1 MKRKNQ
7 QIDQIK
13 QRQAISLLRNKPAS
27 VARAVGFSLLTDELH
42 NGWIQE
48 MAFGKEDHTL
58 QAHRGSYKTTC
69 LAVAISI
76 ILVLLPRLRVVFIRK
91 TDGDVKEVIS
101 SIRKIIESPVMQELT
116 RYIWGQSVY
125 LTKATAT
132 EVSTSLIADDDP
144 RGSSQLVGIGIG
156 GSITGKHF
164 DVIFTDDIVNVRD
177 RTSRAERD
185 TTKLFYQELQN
196 IRNRGGRIFNSG
208 TPWHQDDCFSIMP
221 EAERFDCY
229 TTGLLTDADLRELR
243 ESMIGSLFSANYELR
258 HIPAEDVI
266 FKDPVLGGD
275 ASMVEQSNYCHI
287 DAAYGGEDFTAF
299 TIVRKVN
306 GTYYVLGRLWRK
318 HVDDVESEI
327 IDLRNR
333 YNCGKIYCED
343 NGDKGYLA
351 KDLRKRGE
359 RVVTYH
365 EGMNKFLKITTYL
378 KGEWRNIVFVEGTDR
393 EYIQQILDFNEEAEH
408 DDAPDSLASVIR
420 LLWQKKASD
429 TTYMSLLR

>member
-1 MKRKNQ
+1 MKQKL
-7 QIDQIK
+7 DETK
-13 QRQAISLLRNKPAS
+13 QRQAISLLRNKPATF
-27 VARAVGFSLLTDELH
+27 ARAVGFSLLTDELH

-69 LAVAISI
+69 LAVAIAI
-76 ILVLLPRLRVVFIRK
+76 IMILLPRLRVVFIRK
-91 TDGDVKEVIS
+91 TDGDVKEVLATV
-101 SIRKIIESPVMQELT
+101 RKIIESPVTGEIT
-116 RYIWGQSVY
+116 RIVWGQRVF
-125 LTKATAT
+125 LTKASAT
-132 EVSTSLIADDDP
+132 ELSTSLIAEDDP

-156 GSITGKHF
+156 GSITGKHY
-164 DVIFTDDIVNVRD
+164 DVIFTDDIVNVKD
-177 RTSRAERD
+177 RTSKAERE

-221 EAERFDCY
+221 EAEKYDCY

-243 ESMIGSLFSANYELR
+243 ESMVGSLFSANYELR

-266 FKDPVLGGD
+266 FRDPVLGGD
-275 ASMVEQSNYCHI
+275 PAMVEQSNYCHI

-306 GTYYVLGRLWRK
+306 GTYYVLGKLWRK
-318 HVDDVESEI
+318 HVDDVEDEI
-327 IDLRNR
+327 IGLRMQ

-351 KDLRKRGE
+351 KDLRRRGE

-378 KGEWRNIVFVEGTDR
+378 KGEWKNIVFVEGTDPA
-393 EYIQQILDFNEEAEH
+393 YIQQILDYNEEAEH

-420 LLWQKKASD
+420 QLWQKKASE
-429 TTYMSLLR
+429 TTYMSVLR